1 MTVLEFQALEKVN
14 PLEFEYV
21 GEVATHFE
29 STNKF
34 SKATCDELD
43 AQLNVTVPATVAPSL
58 GDVI

>member
-1 MTVLEFQALEKVN
+1 MLEFQALEKVN

-21 GEVATHFE
+21 GEVASQFE
-29 STNKF
+29 STNRF

-43 AQLNVTVPATVAPSL
+43 AQLNITVPATIAPSP